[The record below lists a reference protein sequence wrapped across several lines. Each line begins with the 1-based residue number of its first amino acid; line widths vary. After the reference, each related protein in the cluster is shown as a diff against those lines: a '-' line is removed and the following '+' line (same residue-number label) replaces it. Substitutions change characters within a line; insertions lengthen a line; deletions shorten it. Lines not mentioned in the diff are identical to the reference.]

1 MDSHPN
7 IQIYDNVLTQK
18 DLEYIYSACFQ
29 APYEIGW
36 GDTVSHKQS
45 FFHST
50 IDSQV
55 WNKVRKGTWNGS
67 GTEHRT
73 VPNQIPYNVVNIL
86 SKTEACRKLKTNR
99 ISRGSIINLDTIAD
113 THAAHDHKNEIVVLL
128 YINLFW
134 EPSWGGETLFYD
146 SKTDELILATPY
158 TPNRMVVFDGNIRHS
173 FNGPN
178 VESLLKNRL
187 SISTFFLNEEQT
199 RIYNTHEN
207 NPHSQEATTSTL
219 QDSFDDEFVRFNQI
233 IASDVD

>member
-1 MDSHPN
+1 MSSHPN
-7 IQIYDNVLTQK
+7 IQIYDDVLTQEEH
-18 DLEYIYSACFQ
+18 DFIYSACFQ

-36 GDTVSHKQS
+36 GDTVSHKQA

-50 IDSQV
+50 IDSKV
-55 WNKVRKGTWNGS
+55 WDRVKRRTWNQSTLEQMTGL
-67 GTEHRT
+67 
-73 VPNQIPYNVVNIL
+73 NKIPYEVVNIL
-86 SKTEACRKLKTNR
+86 SKTEACRKLEDHR
-99 ISRGSIINLDTIAD
+99 VSRGSIINLDTIAD

-128 YINLFW
+128 YINPFW

-187 SISTFFLNEEQT
+187 SISTFFLSKEQT
-199 RIYNTHEN
+199 RIYKTHEN
-207 NPHSQEATTSTL
+207 NPNSQAAMESTL
-219 QDSFDDEFVRFNQI
+219 QNSFNDELMRFNSL